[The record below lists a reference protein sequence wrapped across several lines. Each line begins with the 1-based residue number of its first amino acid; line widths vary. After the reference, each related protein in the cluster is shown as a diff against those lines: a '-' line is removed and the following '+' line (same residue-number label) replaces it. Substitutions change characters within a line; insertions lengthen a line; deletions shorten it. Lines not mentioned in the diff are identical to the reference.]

1 MYVYVEE
8 RFFNVVEGVRIIAR
22 SRDNDLM
29 PMSDVAFESSLDGN
43 IIDGKYVKQR
53 KGGKHANIE
62 WRLAA

>member
-1 MYVYVEE
+1 
-8 RFFNVVEGVRIIAR
+8 
-22 SRDNDLM
+22 
-29 PMSDVAFESSLDGN
+29 MSDVAFEPSLDGN